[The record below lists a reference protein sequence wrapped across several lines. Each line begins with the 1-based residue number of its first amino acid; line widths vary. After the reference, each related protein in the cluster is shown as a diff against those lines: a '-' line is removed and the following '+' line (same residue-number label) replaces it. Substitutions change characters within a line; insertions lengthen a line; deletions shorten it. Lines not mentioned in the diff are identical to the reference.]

1 MSLSAWEQRALH
13 SIENG
18 LTGSDP
24 ELTTLLGA
32 FTELVSNEE
41 MPAAERV
48 TPSWLAFRP
57 PSRKSRRFRR
67 GRASLGCRRLSMRW
81 AMLVLLLLTIISLIS
96 VALAFSRSSTSQV
109 GCVMPWIANCS
120 SPAPGGGLG
129 SATRSTPATHTS

>member
-13 SIENG
+13 SIENS
-18 LTGSDP
+18 LAGSDP

-32 FTELVSNEE
+32 FTELVSAEE

-48 TPSWLAFRP
+48 TPSWLPFRP
-57 PSRKSRRFRR
+57 PSRKSRRFGR
-67 GRASLGCRRLSMRW
+67 GWASLGCRRLSMRW

-109 GCVMPWIANCS
+109 GCATPWIANCS
-120 SPAPGGGLG
+120 SPAPAGGQG
-129 SATRSTPATHTS
+129 SATRSTPAAHTS

>member
-13 SIENG
+13 SIENS
-18 LTGSDP
+18 LVGSDP
-24 ELTTLLGA
+24 ELTTLLAA
-32 FTELVSNEE
+32 FTELVSDEE

-67 GRASLGCRRLSMRW
+67 GRASPGCRRLSMRW
-81 AMLVLLLLTIISLIS
+81 AMLLLLLLTVISLIS

-109 GCVMPWIANCS
+109 GCATPWIASCA
-120 SPAPGGGLG
+120 SPAPA
-129 SATRSTPATHTS
+129 SHTS

>member
-1 MSLSAWEQRALH
+1 MSLSAWEQRVLH

-18 LTGSDP
+18 LAGSDP

-48 TPSWLAFRP
+48 TPSWLAF
-57 PSRKSRRFRR
+57 RKSRRFRR

-109 GCVMPWIANCS
+109 GCVTPWIANCS
-120 SPAPGGGLG
+120 SPAPGGGPG

>member
-18 LTGSDP
+18 LAGSDP

-48 TPSWLAFRP
+48 TPSWLAFR
-57 PSRKSRRFRR
+57 KSRRFRAA
-67 GRASLGCRRLSMRW
+67 G
-81 AMLVLLLLTIISLIS
+81 
-96 VALAFSRSSTSQV
+96 
-109 GCVMPWIANCS
+109 
-120 SPAPGGGLG
+120 PAQDAG
-129 SATRSTPATHTS
+129 A